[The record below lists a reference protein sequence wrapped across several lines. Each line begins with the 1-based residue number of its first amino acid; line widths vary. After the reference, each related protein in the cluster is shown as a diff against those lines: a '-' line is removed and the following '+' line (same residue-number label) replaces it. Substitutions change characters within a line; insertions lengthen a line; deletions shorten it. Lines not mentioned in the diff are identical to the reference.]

1 MMFEQKRIFCSG
13 GTGSWGQELTKQLL
27 KQNPEHVIIYS
38 RCEENQVNMQR
49 EFADDRLKFV
59 IGDVRDKE
67 ALYDAMY
74 GVDYVFHAAAL
85 KHVPIC
91 ENQVSEAIKTNIDGT
106 RNIIDCSIKHKVKK
120 FINISTD
127 KVVDPANLYGLTKSI
142 AEKLTIQ
149 ANCQTKDTDFIIT
162 RTGNVLG
169 SNGSIVPYVID
180 QIITKNEVKITD
192 KNMVRFFLTLN
203 QAIELLFFAIEN
215 GRGGEIFVRDIP
227 AFYVLDL
234 IELLI
239 ENYGD
244 KNTKIEIS
252 GIREGEK
259 VNESLISEYEVKSMA
274 VADYNLVPEYF
285 KILPQLKT
293 GRNYGLINGTKYDR
307 IISEDRIESKEILK
321 QLLKEGGLI

>member
-1 MMFEQKRIFCSG
+1 MFEQKRIFISG

-27 KQNPEHVIIYS
+27 KQNPEQVTIYS

-74 GVDYVFHAAAL
+74 GVGYVFHAAAL
-85 KHVPIC
+85 KHVPVC

-127 KVVDPANLYGLTKSI
+127 KVVDPANLYGLTKAI

-149 ANCQTKDTDFIIT
+149 ANQRTKETDFIVT

-169 SNGSIVPYVID
+169 SNGSIVPYMID
-180 QIITKNEVKITD
+180 QIRTKNKVKVTD

-203 QAIELLFFAIEN
+203 QAIELLFFAMEN
-215 GRGGEIFVRDIP
+215 GRGGEIFIKDIR
-227 AFYVLDL
+227 AYKL
-234 IELLI
+234 IHLAELLI
-239 ENYGD
+239 ERYGNKD
-244 KNTKIEIS
+244 TEIEII

-259 VNESLISEYEVKSMA
+259 IDEALISEFEGYKTYKEG
-274 VADYNLVPEYF
+274 NYF
-285 KILPQLKT
+285 IINPQVKT
-293 GRNYGLINGTKYDR
+293 GREYKKGVALCRGLWVRDR
-307 IISEDRIESKEILK
+307 MTIKESLRK
-321 QLLKEGGLI
+321 LLIEGGLI

>member
-1 MMFEQKRIFCSG
+1 MMFEQKRIFISG

-27 KQNPEHVIIYS
+27 KQNPERIVIYS

-91 ENQVSEAIKTNIDGT
+91 ENQVFEAIKTNIDGT

-127 KVVDPANLYGLTKSI
+127 KVVNPANLYGLTKAI

-149 ANCQTKDTDFIIT
+149 ANCQTKDTDFIVT

-169 SNGSIVPYVID
+169 SNGSIVPYMID
-180 QIITKNEVKITD
+180 QIKTKNKVKITD

-203 QAIELLFFAIEN
+203 QAIELLFYAIKN
-215 GRGGEIFVRDIP
+215 GKGGEIFVRDIS
-227 AFYVLDL
+227 AFKL
-234 IELLI
+234 IYLVELLI
-239 ENYGD
+239 ECYGNKD
-244 KNTKIEIS
+244 TEIEII

-259 VNESLISEYEVKSMA
+259 VNEALIAEYEVHKIF
-274 VADYNLVPEYF
+274 DNEYYV
-285 KILPQLKT
+285 IYPQLKT
-293 GRNYGLINGTKYDR
+293 GREYNNGEPGRITGLKSIDNL
-307 IISEDRIESKEILK
+307 EDKETLR